1 MNNVIS
7 SRPVSYTINGD
18 GIQLDIALVEINKL
32 LLHEETIQK
41 NVDELFA
48 EIERTGILKSPVIVG
63 REFLVVLD
71 GMHRV
76 EVLKNMGCRF
86 MCVCLVDYM
95 SPRIKIDRWCRVVLS
110 QIPIEEIITD
120 FGDLGVVTRTVSSAS
135 EGESLMLMLE
145 EGYYKVTT
153 HENGI
158 ISGFATVTNIEAWLR
173 RKGHTIRYETERDAT
188 RMLKQRE
195 AGFVLCPP
203 AIQKKHVIEI
213 SISGSVFPPKATRH
227 IIPARPFGIDVPIE
241 LLKDKVISIAEA
253 NRQLS
258 ILLENKSIRRIPP
271 GYRWGSRRYEEAIY
285 LFK

>member
-1 MNNVIS
+1 
-7 SRPVSYTINGD
+7 
-18 GIQLDIALVEINKL
+18 
-32 LLHEETIQK
+32 
-41 NVDELFA
+41 
-48 EIERTGILKSPVIVG
+48 
-63 REFLVVLD
+63 
-71 GMHRV
+71 
-76 EVLKNMGCRF
+76 MGCRF